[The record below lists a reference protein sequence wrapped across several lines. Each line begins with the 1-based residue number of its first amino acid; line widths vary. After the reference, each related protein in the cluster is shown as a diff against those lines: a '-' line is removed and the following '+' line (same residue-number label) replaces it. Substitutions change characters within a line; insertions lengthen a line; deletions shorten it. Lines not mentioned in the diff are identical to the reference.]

1 MDPSEMAAEKLRAL
15 TQRVR
20 ATDLADLAVLLGN
33 PAVRD
38 DDIARFA
45 EVKFK
50 LVKRGRAN
58 RIERIERH
66 MAFLADEY
74 DDVIPGLFPGAP
86 DYASAL
92 EIVIPRILDLVP
104 PSA

>member
-1 MDPSEMAAEKLRAL
+1 MAIAPFQPKFMKVGILTAAL
-15 TQRVR
+15 QELTPR
-20 ATDLADLAVLLGN
+20 
-33 PAVRD
+33 AVRD
-38 DDIARFA
+38 ADIASFA

-74 DDVIPGLFPGAP
+74 DDVIPGLFNRRVAEKKLFLSGYPK
-86 DYASAL
+86 L
-92 EIVIPRILDLVP
+92 
-104 PSA
+104 